1 MTKQELDD
9 RIKVLRDDV
18 AAQRTVVQNC
28 TARKPA
34 IREARHLEELLTDLD
49 YLIQQRKQYESE

>member
-9 RIKVLRDDV
+9 RIEAVKEAIRE
-18 AAQRTVVQNC
+18 QRAIVQNC

-34 IREARHLEELLTDLD
+34 IREANYLEELLTDYD
-49 YLIQQRKQYESE
+49 YLIELRKKS